1 MDEQSLSTKRRLKR
15 LENLVG
21 GGASP
26 SGGGAAAVTEIRFLI
41 GTGATQ
47 TSATPIPANAIV
59 VDAELDTQSAGTTP
73 YTAGTTIEI
82 GSATSLALLQATT
95 DNTPTS
101 AGLYA
106 VHQSTGWGGAGSKV
120 TVTVAGAPVA
130 GAAFVIVR
138 YVETPQP

>member
-26 SGGGAAAVTEIRFLI
+26 SGGGEAAVTEVRFAI

-47 TSATPIPANAIV
+47 TSATAIPANADV
-59 VDAELDTQSAGTTP
+59 VYAAIDTQSPGTTP
-73 YTAGTTIEI
+73 YSPGTTIEV
-82 GSATSLALLQATT
+82 GSATSLALLMATT
-95 DNTPTS
+95 DSVPTS

-106 VHQSTGWGGAGSKV
+106 APQSTGWGVVGSKV
-120 TVTVAGAPVA
+120 TVTVFGGPVA
-130 GAAFVIVR
+130 GAGFCIVR